1 MKGRRFNIFWV
12 KVWHIYILQDMDRPF
27 GMLKTKFVEATD
39 IGLTE
44 LGHSQAKE
52 HGEKIITTGNTY

>member
-27 GMLKTKFVEATD
+27 GMLKIKICGATD

-52 HGEKIITTGNTY
+52 LAEKILQQG